1 MRLHILPSNQY
12 RDRDG
17 GEGKEGGR
25 EGNGEGDGAILE
37 SVEGL
42 YLFLSTPTIPVNSFV
57 SGVH

>member
-1 MRLHILPSNQY
+1 MFLEEKTAARQNLLLYQVAI
-12 RDRDG
+12 
-17 GEGKEGGR
+17 
-25 EGNGEGDGAILE
+25 AILE